1 MDDFAWLRHELYLS
15 YAPGDA
21 RADRALAQAL
31 AGGDTGDDPTLE
43 AMIELRAAV
52 MEPGSRASSAALA
65 QVRRLGDSP
74 YVDRYLADALR
85 GREGADEALRER
97 AEAPGGR
104 RASYA
109 CAGAAGLQPFDAQM
123 TARAFA
129 SAASAEERI
138 DILGYAASA
147 GLVELIPSIRGLLKE
162 GDDWAVAAAAR
173 AALKDLGADSEALRP
188 PDAAPFA
195 PLAQTLFYGDP
206 GRPGKGSGGG
216 VGTLVKELGAALG
229 ALGLPILSLV
239 AYDSLTRGYPFSESE
254 VGGGVT
260 VRRMPIYL
268 GAEGPAAFALA
279 AHRIGPAVRRALAW
293 APVRPRA
300 LHVRFIDDASRAA
313 ALAARSLGIELAL
326 TLTPDPHRSVC
337 GPDGHIR
344 PRRGPELHALLNRI
358 WIGDE
363 LLSWARGVMAIGRDS
378 FATSL
383 IPYYPQLED
392 RRDKVYAGVD
402 EGVKVSPAAPYDR
415 LPVLLSRGEA
425 GTGIDPARFNRPAL
439 VCVGRL
445 NPAKGQANLARA
457 WAVGGLWRRY
467 NLVMI
472 GGDYEQPSPEESSV
486 VGQIREAVGSES
498 ASSLCLLPAQPNE
511 AVRSLLSWF
520 SSREPEGGP
529 DFYVCPS
536 LKEEFGLSILE
547 AMAEGL
553 PAIAPLAGGA
563 PSYIRHGVNGFLADT
578 RDAPT
583 LGRELKAIL
592 GEYGGQLGR
601 VEAIRA
607 AARRTVVE
615 RYSLESMAGEYL
627 RFYKSMA

>member
-1 MDDFAWLRHELYLS
+1 MDDFVRLRNVLYLG
-15 YAPGDA
+15 YAPGDEA
-21 RADRALAQAL
+21 ADRALAEAL
-31 AGGDTGDDPTLE
+31 ADGGAADDAIVK
-43 AMIELRAAV
+43 AMIELRAASR
-52 MEPGSRASSAALA
+52 EPGSRISEKALRY
-65 QVRRLGDSP
+65 VGRLGDSP
-74 YVDRYLADALR
+74 YIDRYLADALR
-85 GREGADEALRER
+85 GREGADEALCER
-97 AEAPGGR
+97 SEAPGGT
-104 RASYA
+104 RAAYA
-109 CAGAAGLQPFDAQM
+109 CAGAAGLKPFDAEA
-123 TARAFA
+123 TARALA

-147 GLVELIPSIRGLLKE
+147 GLVELIPRMRALLKE
-162 GDDWAVAAAAR
+162 GEDWAVAAAAR
-173 AALKDLGADSEALRP
+173 AALEDLGAGSEASRSP
-188 PDAAPFA
+188 YAASPG

-229 ALGLPILSLV
+229 AQGLPILSLV
-239 AYDSLTRGYPFSESE
+239 AYDSKARGYPFSEYE
-254 VGGGVT
+254 VEGKVT

-268 GAEGPAAFALA
+268 GAEGPAAFIAA
-279 AHRIGPAVRRALAW
+279 AHRIEQAVRRALAS

-300 LHVRFIDDASRAA
+300 LYVRFIDDASRAA
-313 ALAARSLGIELAL
+313 ALAARSLGIALAL

-344 PRRGPELHALLNRI
+344 LRRGSELHELLNRI
-358 WIGDE
+358 WIGDD
-363 LLSWARGVMAIGRDS
+363 LLSRARGVMAIGRDS

-402 EGVKVSPAAPYDR
+402 EGVTVSPSAPLAG
-415 LPVLLSRGEA
+415 LPALLSRGQA
-425 GTGIDPARFNRPAL
+425 GTGIDPERVNRPAL

-457 WAVGGLWRRY
+457 WASGDLWRRY

-472 GGDYEQPSPEESSV
+472 GGDYERPSSEERV
-486 VGQIREAVGSES
+486 VMDEILAAVGSER

-520 SSREPEGGP
+520 SARGPEGGP

-547 AMAEGL
+547 AMAESL
-553 PAIAPLAGGA
+553 PVIAPLAGGA

-592 GEYGGQLGR
+592 GEYGGELGR

-607 AARRTVVE
+607 AARRTVAE
-615 RYSLESMAGEYL
+615 RYSLESMASEYL
-627 RFYKSMA
+627 RFYTSMA

>member
-1 MDDFAWLRHELYLS
+1 MDDFARLRSELYLG

-21 RADRALAQAL
+21 RADRALAEAL
-31 AGGDTGDDPTLE
+31 AGAEGADDPIIE
-43 AMIELRAAV
+43 AMVELRAVASA
-52 MEPGSRASSAALA
+52 PGRLAPESALA
-65 QVRRLGDSP
+65 YVRRLGESP
-74 YVDRYLADALR
+74 YIDRYLADALR
-85 GREGADEALRER
+85 GRESADEALRER
-97 AEAPGGR
+97 AERPGGA
-104 RASYA
+104 RASFA
-109 CAGAAGLQPFDAQM
+109 CAGAAGLKPFDAQT
-123 TARAFA
+123 TARALA
-129 SAASAEERI
+129 SAASTEERI

-147 GLVELIPSIRGLLKE
+147 GLVELMPSIRGFLGE
-162 GDDWAVAAAAR
+162 GEDWAVAAAAR
-173 AALKDLGADSEALRP
+173 AALEDLCAGSEAGRS
-188 PDAAPFA
+188 PDAASPA

-206 GRPGKGSGGG
+206 SRPGKGSGGG

-229 ALGLPILSLV
+229 ARGLPMLSLV
-239 AYDSLTRGYPFSESE
+239 GYDSRTRGYPFREAESD
-254 VGGGVT
+254 GGVT
-260 VRRMPIYL
+260 IRRMPIYL
-268 GAEGPAAFALA
+268 GAEGPSAFVAA
-279 AHRIGPAVRRALAW
+279 AHRIAPAVRRALAS
-293 APVRPRA
+293 APIRPRA

-313 ALAARSLGIELAL
+313 ALAARSLGIGLAL

-337 GPDGHIR
+337 DPDGNIR
-344 PRRGPELHALLNRI
+344 PRRGPELHELLNRI

-363 LLSWARGVMAIGRDS
+363 LLSRARGVMAIGRDS

-392 RRDKVYAGVD
+392 RRGKVYAGVD
-402 EGVKVSPAAPYDR
+402 EGVRASSSAPHAGLPA
-415 LPVLLSRGEA
+415 LLSRGEA
-425 GTGIDPARFNRPAL
+425 GTGLEAARLYRPAL

-445 NPAKGQANLARA
+445 NPATGQANLARA

-467 NLVMI
+467 NLVII
-472 GGDYEQPSPEESSV
+472 GGDYERPSPEERAV
-486 VGQIREAVGSES
+486 MDGILEAIGSES

-520 SSREPEGGP
+520 SARSPEGGP

-563 PSYIRHGVNGFLADT
+563 PSYMRHGVNGFLADT

-583 LGRELKAIL
+583 LGRELGAIL
-592 GEYGGQLGR
+592 GEYGGDAGR
-601 VEAIRA
+601 TAAIRA
-607 AARRTVVE
+607 AARRTVEE

-627 RFYKSMA
+627 RFYRSMA

>member
-1 MDDFAWLRHELYLS
+1 MDDFARLRNELYLD
-15 YAPGDA
+15 YAPGDP

-31 AGGDTGDDPTLE
+31 ADGDAGDDPVLE
-43 AMIELRAAV
+43 AMLELRAAAS
-52 MEPGSRASSAALA
+52 EPGPRASEAALA
-65 QVRRLGDSP
+65 YVRRLGDSP
-74 YVDRYLADALR
+74 YIDRYLADALR
-85 GREGADEALRER
+85 GREGADAALLER

-104 RASYA
+104 RAAYA
-109 CAGAAGLQPFDAQM
+109 CAGAAGLKPFDAQAAALAL
-123 TARAFA
+123 T

-138 DILGYAASA
+138 DILGYASSA
-147 GLVELIPSIRGLLKE
+147 GLVELMPSIRGYLGE
-162 GDDWAVAAAAR
+162 GRDWAVAAAAR
-173 AALKDLGADSEALRP
+173 AALEDLSAGSEARGAT
-188 PDAAPFA
+188 DAASAA

-229 ALGLPILSLV
+229 AGGLPILSLV
-239 AYDSLTRGYPFSESE
+239 GYDSRTRGYPFREAESD
-254 VGGGVT
+254 GGVT
-260 VRRMPIYL
+260 IRRMPIYL
-268 GAEGPAAFALA
+268 GAEGPSAFVAA
-279 AHRIGPAVRRALAW
+279 AHRIAPAVRRALAS
-293 APVRPRA
+293 APIRPRA

-313 ALAARSLGIELAL
+313 ALAARSLGIGLAL

-337 GPDGHIR
+337 DPDGHIR
-344 PRRGPELHALLNRI
+344 PRRGPEIHELLNRI

-363 LLSWARGVMAIGRDS
+363 LLSRARGVMAIGRDS

-392 RRDKVYAGVD
+392 RRDKAYAGVD
-402 EGVKVSPAAPYDR
+402 EGVRASSSAPHAGLPA
-415 LPVLLSRGEA
+415 LLSRGEE
-425 GTGIDPARFNRPAL
+425 GTGLEAARLYRPAL

-467 NLVMI
+467 NLIIV
-472 GGDYEQPSPEESSV
+472 GGDYERPSCEERV
-486 VGQIREAVGSES
+486 VMDGILESVGSES

-520 SSREPEGGP
+520 SARSPEGGP

-563 PSYIRHGVNGFLADT
+563 PSYMRHGVNGFLADT
-578 RDAPT
+578 RDAAT
-583 LGRELKAIL
+583 LGRELRAIL
-592 GEYGGQLGR
+592 GEYGGDADR
-601 VEAIRA
+601 TAAIRA
-607 AARRTVVE
+607 AARRTVEE

-627 RFYKSMA
+627 RFYRSMA

>member
-1 MDDFAWLRHELYLS
+1 MDDFARLRNELYLS
-15 YAPGDA
+15 YAPSDS

-31 AGGDTGDDPTLE
+31 AGGEAADDPIID
-43 AMIELRAAV
+43 AMVELRAAAS
-52 MEPGSRASSAALA
+52 EPGPGASETALA
-65 QVRRLGDSP
+65 YVRRLGASP
-74 YVDRYLADALR
+74 YIDRYLADALR
-85 GREGADEALRER
+85 GREGADDALREL
-97 AEAPGGR
+97 AEAPGGA
-104 RASYA
+104 RAAFA
-109 CAGAAGLQPFDAQM
+109 CALAAGLAPFDARM
-123 TARAFA
+123 SASALA

-138 DILGYAASA
+138 DALGYAASA
-147 GLVELIPSIRGLLKE
+147 GLVELMPSIRGFLGE
-162 GDDWAVAAAAR
+162 GEDWAVAAAAR
-173 AALKDLGADSEALRP
+173 AALEDLGAGPETKFP
-188 PDAAPFA
+188 PDSASPA

-229 ALGLPILSLV
+229 AGGLPILSLV
-239 AYDSLTRGYPFSESE
+239 AYDSRTRGYPFCEAESD
-254 VGGGVT
+254 GGVT
-260 VRRMPIYL
+260 IRRMPIYL
-268 GAEGPAAFALA
+268 GAEGPSAFAAA
-279 AHRIGPAVRRALAW
+279 AHRIGPAVRRALAS

-300 LHVRFIDDASRAA
+300 LHIRFIDDASRAA
-313 ALAARSLGIELAL
+313 ALAARSLGIALAL

-337 GPDGHIR
+337 GPDGRIR
-344 PRRGPELHALLNRI
+344 PRRGPQLHELLNRI

-363 LLSWARGVMAIGRDS
+363 LLSRARGVMAIGRDS
-378 FATSL
+378 FAASL

-392 RRDKVYAGVD
+392 RRGKVYAGVD
-402 EGVKVSPAAPYDR
+402 EGVRASPSAPHAG
-415 LPVLLSRGEA
+415 LPALLSRGEA
-425 GTGIDPARFNRPAL
+425 GTGLDAAGLNRPAL

-457 WAVGGLWRRY
+457 WASGDLWRRY
-467 NLVMI
+467 NLVII
-472 GGDYEQPSPEESSV
+472 GGDYERPSPEERGV
-486 VGQIREAVGSES
+486 IEEMLKAVGTES

-520 SSREPEGGP
+520 SARGPEGGP

-553 PAIAPLAGGA
+553 PAIAPLTGGA

-583 LGRELKAIL
+583 LGRELRAIL
-592 GEYGGQLGR
+592 GEYGGEPGR
-601 VEAIRA
+601 ADAIRA
-607 AARRTVVE
+607 AARRTVAE

-627 RFYKSMA
+627 RFYRGMA